1 MKAVRVRVWVWVAVC
16 VAVCVAALLGLVA
29 ALSGGGDGGDGGRTD
44 AVTEEAGGSVPNSL
58 TGDPSPSV
66 MPTTAPTT
74 IPTTTPITITTTTT
88 TTTMTTTTTTTTMT
102 TITAPPSTPPTTHT
116 RVTTPFVPGS
126 LATVPVGTVV
136 PEPAVPIDEPAIDA
150 RAVTVS
156 LTTREA
162 VQGEA
167 RGLGQVAGPA
177 VRMEITFTNGSSR
190 PVSLDA
196 VIVDVVY
203 GADRTSASSMSGP
216 RVVALSGTLAVGAS
230 RVGAFVFDVPVD
242 QRDLVTITVVRSADA
257 PPVMFEGAFPR

>member
-1 MKAVRVRVWVWVAVC
+1 M
-16 VAVCVAALLGLVA
+16 
-29 ALSGGGDGGDGGRTD
+29 
-44 AVTEEAGGSVPNSL
+44 
-58 TGDPSPSV
+58 
-66 MPTTAPTT
+66 
-74 IPTTTPITITTTTT
+74 
-88 TTTMTTTTTTTTMT
+88 
-102 TITAPPSTPPTTHT
+102 
-116 RVTTPFVPGS
+116 PGS

-136 PEPAVPIDEPAIDA
+136 PELAVPIDEPAIDA

>member
-1 MKAVRVRVWVWVAVC
+1 MKAVRVTVWVWVAVC

-88 TTTMTTTTTTTTMT
+88 LITITTITA
-102 TITAPPSTPPTTHT
+102 ITAPPSTPPTTHT

-136 PEPAVPIDEPAIDA
+136 PELAVPMNEPAIDA

>member
-44 AVTEEAGGSVPNSL
+44 AVTEEVGGSVPNSL
-58 TGDPSPSV
+58 TGGPSPSV
-66 MPTTAPTT
+66 MPTT
-74 IPTTTPITITTTTT
+74 IPTTTPITITT
-88 TTTMTTTTTTTTMT
+88 
-102 TITAPPSTPPTTHT
+102 ITAITAITPSPSTPPTTHT
-116 RVTTPFVPGS
+116 TVTTPFVPGS

>member
-1 MKAVRVRVWVWVAVC
+1 MKAVRVRDRVRVWVAVC
-16 VAVCVAALLGLVA
+16 FAVCVAALLGLVA

-58 TGDPSPSV
+58 TGGPSSSI

-74 IPTTTPITITTTTT
+74 VPPTTPTTP
-88 TTTMTTTTTTTTMT
+88 T

-116 RVTTPFVPGS
+116 TVTTPFVPGS

-136 PEPAVPIDEPAIDA
+136 PELAVPIDEPAIDA

>member
-1 MKAVRVRVWVWVAVC
+1 MKAVRVTVWVWVAVC

-74 IPTTTPITITTTTT
+74 IPTTTLITITTITA
-88 TTTMTTTTTTTTMT
+88 
-102 TITAPPSTPPTTHT
+102 ITAPPSTPPTTHT

-136 PEPAVPIDEPAIDA
+136 PELAVPMNEPAIDA